1 MLERIQSHH
10 EQSSSNQRACGI
22 YHRGDL
28 LCLFTGTAPC
38 VIRRWAFLILGF
50 IDPLSCIPPPTTLL
64 STFFGR
70 GAGSWHSPRTQKV
83 VKNRKGWFCFDTLR
97 FVWAHHRARATTPS
111 LTLFENNLSSSAHF
125 STIMSERK
133 GSKREFF
140 DIWFRLLILNR
151 LASLFISQCPYKF
164 SSFLDLRNAFNRFRL
179 FSRDFR
185 LFLFF
190 FHGSACFSSLAS
202 PRNLPS

>member
-1 MLERIQSHH
+1 MCNTVRSFAH
-10 EQSSSNQRACGI
+10 ESATR
-22 YHRGDL
+22 
-28 LCLFTGTAPC
+28 

-50 IDPLSCIPPPTTLL
+50 IDPLSCIPTPTTLL
-64 STFFGR
+64 STIFGR
-70 GAGSWHSPRTQKV
+70 GAGSWHSPRTQKL
-83 VKNRKGWFCFDTLR
+83 VKNRKRWFCFDTLR

-190 FHGSACFSSLAS
+190 FHGSACFS
-202 PRNLPS
+202 